1 MKYEHLRII
10 QGYEYDWLAID
21 STGCVAVLMT
31 AGGAY
36 APKCYVENL
45 KTYIDAF
52 ENLNDVPIIDNSGED
67 VSERIMNG
75 CTGTDEFARRGVF
88 VFDAKFTLDITSP
101 YILYKSPT
109 NKLHVDDLPHEIKSV
124 ASMFVFNNL
133 RFDSISE
140 ITPELILEVE
150 MEE

>member
-1 MKYEHLRII
+1 MKYKHLRII

-45 KTYIDAF
+45 KTYINAL
-52 ENLNDVPIIDNSGED
+52 EKLNDVPIIDGSEKSY
-67 VSERIMNG
+67 SERITNG
-75 CTGTDEFARRGVF
+75 CTCIDEYIRRGVF
-88 VFDAKFTLDITSP
+88 VFDAKFTLDINSP
-101 YILYKSPT
+101 YILDKHPT
-109 NKLHVDDLPHEIKSV
+109 NRLHIKDLPLEIKSV

-140 ITPELILEVE
+140 ITRELILN
-150 MEE
+150 EETDL